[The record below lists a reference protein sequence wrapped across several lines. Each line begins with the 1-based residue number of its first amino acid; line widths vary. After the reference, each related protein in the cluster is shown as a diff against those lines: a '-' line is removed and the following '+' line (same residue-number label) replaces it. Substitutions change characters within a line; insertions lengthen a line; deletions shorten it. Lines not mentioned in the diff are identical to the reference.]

1 VRPAKI
7 ACDNPAGGDFPMPV
21 SRKKVIV
28 RKLSRDWLS
37 GYLPPTAFV
46 VQEQAQLLDLA
57 GKLVSVSM
65 AEVKWICFVRDFQSG
80 DVNQPERLLR
90 KTFVARPRSEG
101 LWVRARLKDNDL
113 IEGLVQNDLTLL
125 EGEGLFLIPPD
136 TRSNTQRIFLPRQAV
151 SELDVLAVIKTGA
164 RRGPAE
170 GLQESLFKQQNSS
183 T

>member
-1 VRPAKI
+1 VRSVKI

-37 GYLPPTAFV
+37 GYLPPADFV
-46 VQEQAQLLDLA
+46 TQEQAQLLDLA

-65 AEVKWICFVRDFQSG
+65 PEVKWICFVRDFHSG
-80 DVNQPERLLR
+80 DANQPERLLR
-90 KTFVARPRSEG
+90 KTFITRPRSQG
-101 LWVRARLKDNDL
+101 LWVRVRLKDNDV
-113 IEGLVQNDLTLL
+113 IEGLAQNDLTLL

-136 TRSNTQRIFLPRQAV
+136 TRSNTQRIYLPRQAV
-151 SELDVLAVIKTGA
+151 AELDVLAVIKTGS

-170 GLQESLFKQQNSS
+170 AVQESLFKPQNSS